1 LRFLLLTVLL
11 AQEASL
17 SFRDVAEE
25 AGVARALTY
34 GGVGEKRYI
43 LETTGTGAAFVDY
56 DEDGDLDLFVV
67 DGRRLEGVPEGAG
80 NRLYRNGGDGRFV
93 DATEAAGLSRE
104 GWGQGAA
111 VSDVDDDGDP
121 DLLVTYYG
129 AALLYRNRG
138 DGTFVECGEASG
150 LSQEGWHTSAAFADY
165 DADGFD
171 DLFIARYVDFDPAST
186 PEPGGA
192 PNCFFMGIAVMCGPK
207 GLPPARSVLYR
218 NRGDFRFEDV
228 SEGAG
233 IGLVPAY
240 GLGAVWSDLDDDG
253 DLDLYVANDQA
264 PNNLYRNLGGGRF
277 QDTAL
282 ADGVAFNED
291 GRAQAGMGVDA
302 GDYDNDGDFDLHVTN
317 FSHDYNTLYQNSG
330 AGYFLDVSFAAGIAE
345 PSYLFLGWGT
355 GFQDFDR
362 DGFLDIFVAN
372 GHVYPE
378 VAKEEIE
385 SDYVQRSLLYR
396 NLGGG
401 RFEEVGTRA
410 GLEKPLAGRGVAF
423 GDFDEDGDVDVFVT
437 HMNGKPALYRNET
450 RRTAHWVGLRLVG
463 RRSSRDALGAKVELV
478 SGDHRQIREVRSG
491 ASYLSQSDPRVFFG
505 LGEGGRADRIRIR
518 WPSGEVQEISSP
530 GRGRYLLVVEGLS
543 APTED

>member
-1 LRFLLLTVLL
+1 LSSLLLTVLL
-11 AQEASL
+11 AQEVSL
-17 SFRDVAEE
+17 GFRNVAEE

-43 LETTGTGAAFVDY
+43 LETTGTGAAFLDY

-67 DGRRLEGVPEGAG
+67 DGRRLEEVPEGAG
-80 NRLYRNGGDGRFV
+80 NRLYRNVGEGRFV
-93 DATEAAGLSRE
+93 DATEASGLTRQ

-111 VSDVDDDGDP
+111 FSDVDNDGDP
-121 DLLVTYYG
+121 DLLVTYFG

-138 DGTFVECGEASG
+138 DGTFVECGDASG
-150 LSQEGWHTSAAFADY
+150 LSQDGWHTSAAFADY

-171 DLFIARYVDFDPAST
+171 DLFIARYVDLDLENT

-218 NRGDFRFEDV
+218 NRGDGSFQDV
-228 SEGAG
+228 SEAAG
-233 IGLVPAY
+233 VGIVPEY

-253 DLDLYVANDQA
+253 DVDLYAANDQSGH
-264 PNNLYRNLGGGRF
+264 NLYRNDGRGRF

-302 GDYDNDGDFDLHVTN
+302 GDYDNDGLFDLHVTN
-317 FSHDYNTLYQNSG
+317 FSHDYNTLYRNSG
-330 AGYFLDVSFAAGIAE
+330 AGYFLDVSFAAGVAE

-385 SDYVQRSLLYR
+385 SDYAQRSLLFR
-396 NLGGG
+396 NLGDG
-401 RFEEVGTRA
+401 RFAETGERA
-410 GLEKPLAGRGVAF
+410 GLEEPLAGRGAAF
-423 GDFDEDGDVDVFVT
+423 GDFDDDGDVDVFVT

-450 RRTAHWVGLRLVG
+450 ETSRHWIGLRLVG
-463 RRSSRDALGAKVELV
+463 RESARDALGAKINVV
-478 SGDHRQIREVRSG
+478 SGELSQIREVRSG
-491 ASYLSQSDPRVFFG
+491 ASYLSQSDSRVFFG
-505 LGEGGRADRIRIR
+505 LGDRTRVDRIEIR
-518 WPSGEVQEISSP
+518 WPSGRVQENPSP
-530 GRGRYLLVVEGLS
+530 AIDGYMLILE
-543 APTED
+543 EF

>member
-1 LRFLLLTVLL
+1 LSLLLLTVLL
-11 AQEASL
+11 AREISL
-17 SFRDVAEE
+17 RFRDVAEE

-43 LETTGTGAAFVDY
+43 LETTGTGAAFLDY

-67 DGRRLEGVPEGAG
+67 DGRRLEDVPEGAG
-80 NRLYRNGGDGRFV
+80 NRLYRNVGEGRFV
-93 DATEAAGLSRE
+93 DATEASGLTRQ

-111 VSDVDDDGDP
+111 FSDVDNDGDP
-121 DLLVTYYG
+121 DLLVTYFG

-150 LSQEGWHTSAAFADY
+150 LSQNGWHTSAAFADY

-171 DLFIARYVDFDPAST
+171 DLFIARYVDLDLENT

-218 NRGDFRFEDV
+218 NRGNGSFQDV
-228 SEGAG
+228 SEAAG
-233 IGLVPAY
+233 VGIVPEY

-253 DLDLYVANDQA
+253 DVDLYAANDQSGH
-264 PNNLYRNLGGGRF
+264 NLYRNDGRGRF

-302 GDYDNDGDFDLHVTN
+302 GDYDNDGLFDLHVTN

-330 AGYFLDVSFAAGIAE
+330 AGYFLDVSFAAGVAE
-345 PSYLFLGWGT
+345 ASYLFLGWGS

-385 SDYVQRSLLYR
+385 SDYAQRSLLFR
-396 NLGGG
+396 NLGDG
-401 RFEEVGTRA
+401 RFAETGERA
-410 GLEKPLAGRGVAF
+410 GLEEPLAGRGAAF
-423 GDFDEDGDVDVFVT
+423 GDLDDDGDVDVFVT
-437 HMNGKPALYRNET
+437 HMNGKPRLYRNET
-450 RRTAHWVGLRLVG
+450 ETSRHWIGLRLVG
-463 RRSSRDALGAKVELV
+463 RESARDALGAKITVV
-478 SGDHRQIREVRSG
+478 SGGLSQIREVRSG
-491 ASYLSQSDPRVFFG
+491 GSYLSQSDARAFFG
-505 LGEGGRADRIRIR
+505 LGSRERVDRVEIR
-518 WPSGEVQEISSP
+518 WPSGEVQVIASP
-530 GRGRYLLVVEGLS
+530 ELDRYLLVVE
-543 APTED
+543 ER

>member
-1 LRFLLLTVLL
+1 LSLLLLTVLL
-11 AQEASL
+11 AREISL
-17 SFRDVAEE
+17 RFRDVAEE

-43 LETTGTGAAFVDY
+43 LETTGTGAAFLDY

-67 DGRRLEGVPEGAG
+67 DGRRLEDVPEGAG
-80 NRLYRNGGDGRFV
+80 NRLYRNVGEGRFV
-93 DATEAAGLSRE
+93 DATEASGLTRQ

-111 VSDVDDDGDP
+111 FSDVDNDGDP
-121 DLLVTYYG
+121 DLLVTYFG

-150 LSQEGWHTSAAFADY
+150 LSQNGWHTSAAFADY

-171 DLFIARYVDFDPAST
+171 DLFIARYVDLDLENT

-218 NRGDFRFEDV
+218 NRGNGSFQDV
-228 SEGAG
+228 SEAAG
-233 IGLVPAY
+233 VGIVPEY

-253 DLDLYVANDQA
+253 DVDLYAANDQSGH
-264 PNNLYRNLGGGRF
+264 NLYRNDGRGRF

-302 GDYDNDGDFDLHVTN
+302 GDYDNDGLFDLHVTN

-330 AGYFLDVSFAAGIAE
+330 AGYFLDVSFAAGVAE

-385 SDYVQRSLLYR
+385 SDYAQRSLLFR
-396 NLGGG
+396 NLGDG
-401 RFEEVGTRA
+401 RFAETGERA
-410 GLEKPLAGRGVAF
+410 GLEEPLAGRGAAF
-423 GDFDEDGDVDVFVT
+423 GDFDDDGDVDVFVT

-450 RRTAHWVGLRLVG
+450 ETSRHWIGLRLVG
-463 RRSSRDALGAKVELV
+463 RESARDALGAKVTLV
-478 SGDHRQIREVRSG
+478 SGELRQIREVRSG
-491 ASYLSQSDPRVFFG
+491 ASYLSQSDPRLFFG
-505 LGEGGRADRIRIR
+505 LGSPERVDRIEIR
-518 WPSGEVQEISSP
+518 WPSGRVQEIPSP
-530 GRGRYLLVVEGLS
+530 AIDRYMLILE
-543 APTED
+543 EF